1 MNNLFSGFDLA
12 VETKKKA
19 ASEAIIKRAAPAA
32 TPLVQKVANQGLF
45 EGDGLADFNIE
56 LNKPKP
62 EKLASKVANTEDGEV
77 DAAKVLKSKKVSLA
91 EKLALIKTKV
101 LEVLGKQRKN
111 VVVIKTKEDFENYIS
126 KAIEFGR
133 IAIDTETNNSTD
145 PMTCQ
150 LMGPCLYYEGGKQA
164 YIPINHVNPET
175 GERLSWQL
183 TEEDCREQFQRL
195 INLKTALKG
204 GWTPDYEGQSYAEW
218 YSIHVGDP
226 NCQPAD
232 FKIIMHNGKFDYE
245 VIKCTCDVEIEPDWD
260 TMIGAHL
267 LNENELK
274 SLKQQYINKIDPTQD
289 KYDIENLFTVP
300 YKYVDPEIFAL
311 YAATDSMMTDKLYQ
325 YQLPIFEAPG
335 NEKLYWLFKTIEM
348 PIVKVAGDIELI
360 GVCIDQDFGERLRLK
375 FNQNLEE
382 IDERINQ
389 ELKALEPTINK
400 WKNSKDATEKTKQF
414 EPKKTKLS
422 LAKIEEKY
430 PYIDAKTGKRYK
442 VGKAKIEQLDDN
454 INLASPTQLAIL
466 FYDILKCPTVSKK
479 SPRGTGKDELEALAE
494 RTDIALCK
502 LILERRGVVK
512 LISTYLDVLPAL
524 ARHWP
529 DGRIRYKL
537 NSVGTD
543 TGRFS
548 SGGEFKFLDG
558 DEPIEISGFNSQ
570 NIPSRGDGKITRLLF
585 EAKKEFNEIEVDS
598 DRITIPEISE
608 IETVDG
614 WKYGKD
620 IVALKDSVLTDEG
633 PTLIEVVHYDALK
646 KEYEFIVRKY

>member
-1 MNNLFSGFDLA
+1 MNSLFGGFDLSVSA
-12 VETKKKA
+12 KPKVSPEVLIKKA
-19 ASEAIIKRAAPAA
+19 APTVVTEPQKITNQSLFASEE
-32 TPLVQKVANQGLF
+32 LS
-45 EGDGLADFNIE
+45 DFNID
-56 LNKPKP
+56 LTKPKP
-62 EKLASKVANTEDGEV
+62 EALARKIANPEEGEV

-91 EKLALIKTKV
+91 EKLALIKIKV
-101 LEVLGKQRKN
+101 LEVLGKQKKN
-111 VVVIKTKEDFENYIS
+111 VVVIKTKEEFEDYVS

-150 LMGPCLYYEGGKQA
+150 LMGLCLYYEGGKQA
-164 YIPINHVNPET
+164 YIPINHVNPDT
-175 GERLSWQL
+175 GVRLEWQL
-183 TEEDCREQFQRL
+183 TEENCREQLQR
-195 INLKTALKG
+195 IKDAGTF
-204 GWTPDYEGQSYAEW
+204 
-218 YSIHVGDP
+218 VV
-226 NCQPAD
+226 
-232 FKIIMHNGKFDYE
+232 MHNGKFDYE
-245 VIKCTCDVEIEPDWD
+245 VIKCTCDIEIEPDWD
-260 TMIGAHL
+260 TMIGAHTI
-267 LNENELK
+267 NENEK
-274 SLKQQYINKIDPTQD
+274 MSLKWQYINKIDPTQE
-289 KYDIENLFTVP
+289 KYDIEHLFTVP
-300 YKYVDPEIFAL
+300 YKYVDPYIFAL
-311 YAATDSMMTDKLYQ
+311 YAATDSMMTDKLYV
-325 YQLPIFEAPG
+325 YQVAILEAPG
-335 NEKLYWLFKTIEM
+335 NERLYWMFKTIEM
-348 PIVKVAGDIELI
+348 PIVKVAGDMELI

-375 FNQNLEE
+375 FNQNLED
-382 IDERINQ
+382 IDARIEQ
-389 ELKALEPTINK
+389 ELDALKHTINK
-400 WKNSKDATEKTKQF
+400 WKTDKKSGATEKTKQF
-414 EPKKTKLS
+414 EPKKTTLS
-422 LAKIEEKY
+422 LTKLEEKY
-430 PYIDAKTGKRYK
+430 PYVDEKTGKRYK
-442 VGKAKIEQLDDN
+442 VGKSKIEQLGDP

-512 LISTYLDVLPAL
+512 LISTYIDVLPAL

-558 DEPIEISGFNSQ
+558 DEPVEISGFNSQ

-585 EAKKEFNEIEVDS
+585 EAKKEFEDIEVDI
-598 DRITIPEISE
+598 DRFIVHETAE

-633 PTLIEVVHYDALK
+633 PALIEVVKYDVLK